1 MSFSSEGAS
10 LADFPKKL
18 VCLATHSAPHTQRTC
33 GGGGE
38 PTMPNRQLASLTIGL
53 LLTVTSLGYAQSD
66 NCALPAGA
74 VSENVRSMARNL
86 RVCGDLQ
93 RLFEA
98 AARKANAAQ
107 LNSEN
112 LLAQGDKALSEE
124 ARQQL
129 EDRQQISE
137 AATRIALNSNLL
149 QSQIQEIMLRNQ
161 SSILVDEKRAYRRT
175 KILNA
180 FLGTTVGAVG
190 TGLQFSDS
198 VHVQHV
204 GDGIGVA
211 GGAITAIF
219 ALCTADVYVTDSP
232 PDQLF
237 LTFQSRNQDHA
248 IPDEIWGYLKEDS
261 ALLVAM
267 DDAAKAP
274 PVQKKFLSCHYKGA
288 PKEKEEARNK
298 AVTLLNRKLLL
309 MNHDVVDLLNAVPA
323 R

>member
-1 MSFSSEGAS
+1 
-10 LADFPKKL
+10 
-18 VCLATHSAPHTQRTC
+18 
-33 GGGGE
+33 
-38 PTMPNRQLASLTIGL
+38 MPNRRFASLIVGL
-53 LLTVTSLGYAQSD
+53 LLTATTLGYTQLEGCS
-66 NCALPAGA
+66 LPEGA
-74 VSENVRSMARNL
+74 VPDNVRAIARDL

-98 AARKANAAQ
+98 AARKANAVQ

-112 LLAQGDKALSEE
+112 VLAQGDKALSEE
-124 ARQQL
+124 ARLQP
-129 EDRQQISE
+129 EARQQINE
-137 AATRIALNSNLL
+137 AATRSALISNLL

-180 FLGTTVGAVG
+180 FLGTTAGAVG
-190 TGLQFSDS
+190 TGLQFGDS

-232 PDQLF
+232 SDQLF
-237 LTFQSRNQDHA
+237 LTFKSRNQDHA
-248 IPDEIWGYLKEDS
+248 IPDEIWSYLQDDS

-267 DDAAKAP
+267 DEAAKAP

-288 PKEKEEARNK
+288 PKDQKEGRNK

-309 MNHDVVDLLNAVPA
+309 MNPDVVDLLNAMPA

>member
-1 MSFSSEGAS
+1 MCIGHIWAEENSS
-10 LADFPKKL
+10 
-18 VCLATHSAPHTQRTC
+18 
-33 GGGGE
+33 
-38 PTMPNRQLASLTIGL
+38 MPNRRFASLIAGL
-53 LLTVTSLGYAQSD
+53 LLTAPTLGYAQLEGCS
-66 NCALPAGA
+66 LPEGA
-74 VSENVRSMARNL
+74 VPDNVRAIARDL

-124 ARQQL
+124 AQVQF
-129 EDRQQISE
+129 EARQQISE
-137 AATRIALNSNLL
+137 AATRAALNSNLL
-149 QSQIQEIMLRNQ
+149 QSQIQDIMLRNQ
-161 SSILVDEKRAYRRT
+161 NSILVDEKRAYRRT

-248 IPDEIWGYLKEDS
+248 IPDEIWSYLKDDS

-267 DDAAKAP
+267 DEAAKAP
-274 PVQKKFLSCHYKGA
+274 PVQKKLLSCHYKGA
-288 PKEKEEARNK
+288 PKDQKEARNK
-298 AVTLLNRKLLL
+298 AITLLNQKLLF
-309 MNHDVVDLLNAVPA
+309 MNHDVVDLLNAEPA

>member
-1 MSFSSEGAS
+1 
-10 LADFPKKL
+10 
-18 VCLATHSAPHTQRTC
+18 
-33 GGGGE
+33 
-38 PTMPNRQLASLTIGL
+38 
-53 LLTVTSLGYAQSD
+53 
-66 NCALPAGA
+66 
-74 VSENVRSMARNL
+74 MARNL

-161 SSILVDEKRAYRRT
+161 GSILVDEKRAYRRT

-248 IPDEIWGYLKEDS
+248 IPDEIWSYLKEDS

-288 PKEKEEARNK
+288 PKDKEEARNK
-298 AVTLLNRKLLL
+298 AVTLLNRKLLF

>member
-1 MSFSSEGAS
+1 
-10 LADFPKKL
+10 
-18 VCLATHSAPHTQRTC
+18 
-33 GGGGE
+33 
-38 PTMPNRQLASLTIGL
+38 MPNRQLASLTIGL
-53 LLTVTSLGYAQSD
+53 LLTVTSLGYAQAD
-66 NCALPAGA
+66 NCALPDGA
-74 VSENVRSMARNL
+74 VPENVRSMARNL

-112 LLAQGDKALSEE
+112 LLAQGDKASSEE

-248 IPDEIWGYLKEDS
+248 IPDEIWSYLKEDS

-274 PVQKKFLSCHYKGA
+274 PAQKKLLSCHYKGA
-288 PKEKEEARNK
+288 PKDQKEARNK
-298 AVTLLNRKLLL
+298 AVTLLNRKLLF

>member
-1 MSFSSEGAS
+1 
-10 LADFPKKL
+10 
-18 VCLATHSAPHTQRTC
+18 
-33 GGGGE
+33 
-38 PTMPNRQLASLTIGL
+38 MPNRRFASLIVGL
-53 LLTVTSLGYAQSD
+53 LLTATTLSYAQLEGCS
-66 NCALPAGA
+66 LPEGA
-74 VSENVRSMARNL
+74 VPDNVRAIARDL

-98 AARKANAAQ
+98 GARKANAAQ

-137 AATRIALNSNLL
+137 AATRTALSSNLL
-149 QSQIQEIMLRNQ
+149 QSQIQAIMLRNQ

-248 IPDEIWGYLKEDS
+248 IPDEIWSYLKDDS

-267 DDAAKAP
+267 DEAAKAP
-274 PVQKKFLSCHYKGA
+274 PVQKKLLSCHYKGA
-288 PKEKEEARNK
+288 PKDQKEARNK
-298 AVTLLNRKLLL
+298 AITLLNRKLLF
-309 MNHDVVDLLNAVPA
+309 MNHDVVDLLNAEPA

>member
-1 MSFSSEGAS
+1 
-10 LADFPKKL
+10 
-18 VCLATHSAPHTQRTC
+18 
-33 GGGGE
+33 
-38 PTMPNRQLASLTIGL
+38 MPNRQLASLTIGL
-53 LLTVTSLGYAQSD
+53 LLTVTSLGYAQAD
-66 NCALPAGA
+66 NCALPDGA
-74 VSENVRSMARNL
+74 VPENVRSMARNL

-112 LLAQGDKALSEE
+112 LLAKGDKASSEE

-248 IPDEIWGYLKEDS
+248 IPDEIWSYLKEDS

-274 PVQKKFLSCHYKGA
+274 PAQKKLLSCHYKGA
-288 PKEKEEARNK
+288 PKDQKEARNK
-298 AVTLLNRKLLL
+298 AVTLLNRKLLF

>member
-1 MSFSSEGAS
+1 
-10 LADFPKKL
+10 
-18 VCLATHSAPHTQRTC
+18 
-33 GGGGE
+33 
-38 PTMPNRQLASLTIGL
+38 MPNRRFASLIAGL
-53 LLTVTSLGYAQSD
+53 LLTAPTLGYAQLEGCS
-66 NCALPAGA
+66 LPEGA
-74 VSENVRSMARNL
+74 VPDNVRAIARDL

-124 ARQQL
+124 AQVQF
-129 EDRQQISE
+129 EARQQISE
-137 AATRIALNSNLL
+137 AATRAALNSNLL
-149 QSQIQEIMLRNQ
+149 QSQIQDIMLRNQ
-161 SSILVDEKRAYRRT
+161 NSILVDEKRAYRRT

-248 IPDEIWGYLKEDS
+248 IPDEIWSYLKDDS

-267 DDAAKAP
+267 DEAAKAP
-274 PVQKKFLSCHYKGA
+274 PVQKKLLSCHYKGA
-288 PKEKEEARNK
+288 PKDQKEARNK
-298 AVTLLNRKLLL
+298 AITLLNQKLLF
-309 MNHDVVDLLNAVPA
+309 MNHDVVDLLNAEPA

>member
-18 VCLATHSAPHTQRTC
+18 VCLDTHLPPRMPRTC
-33 GGGGE
+33 VGGGE
-38 PTMPNRQLASLTIGL
+38 PTMPKRQLASLTIGIF
-53 LLTVTSLGYAQSD
+53 LTVASLGSAQSD
-66 NCALPAGA
+66 NCALPDGA
-74 VSENVRSMARNL
+74 VPDNVRSIARNL
-86 RVCGDLQ
+86 RVCGDLL

-124 ARQQL
+124 ARVQL
-129 EDRQQISE
+129 EARQQISE
-137 AATRIALNSNLL
+137 AATRTALNSNLL

-248 IPDEIWGYLKEDS
+248 IPDEIWSYLKDDS

-267 DDAAKAP
+267 DEAAKAP
-274 PVQKKFLSCHYKGA
+274 PAQKKFLSCHYKGA
-288 PKEKEEARNK
+288 PKEQKEARNK
-298 AVTLLNRKLLL
+298 AITLLNRKLLFL
-309 MNHDVVDLLNAVPA
+309 NHDVVDLLNAEPT

>member
-1 MSFSSEGAS
+1 
-10 LADFPKKL
+10 
-18 VCLATHSAPHTQRTC
+18 
-33 GGGGE
+33 
-38 PTMPNRQLASLTIGL
+38 MPNRRVASLIAGL
-53 LLTVTSLGYAQSD
+53 LLTVTTLGYAQVES
-66 NCALPAGA
+66 CSLPEGA
-74 VSENVRSMARNL
+74 VRDNVRAIARDL

-93 RLFEA
+93 RLFAAA

-107 LNSEN
+107 LNSED
-112 LLAQGDKALSEE
+112 LLAQGDKALSQE
-124 ARQQL
+124 AREQL
-129 EDRQQISE
+129 EARQQISE
-137 AATRIALNSNLL
+137 AATRTALNSNLL

-211 GGAITAIF
+211 GGAITAIL

-248 IPDEIWGYLKEDS
+248 IPDEIWSYLKDDS

-267 DDAAKAP
+267 DEAAKAP
-274 PVQKKFLSCHYKGA
+274 PAQKKFLSCHYKGA
-288 PKEKEEARNK
+288 PKDQKEARNK
-298 AVTLLNRKLLL
+298 AITLLNRKLLF
-309 MNHDVVDLLNAVPA
+309 MNQDVVDLLSAEPA